1 MTTNITINPA
11 GHFVLVEIIDNYRSP
26 GGLRSF
32 SRSEQVIPP
41 ADKGGQPLTLYS
53 TTTRTITCVDL
64 NHDDERALEW
74 MKNAPAKAHSLK
86 GPGAGT
92 REDPLNQKG
101 AEVDTS
107 DTRQT
112 RGLTDEFVSGLREIR
127 TKSDY

>member
-64 NHDDERALEW
+64 NHEDERALEW
-74 MKNAPAKAHSLK
+74 MKNAPARAHSLK
-86 GPGAGT
+86 GPG
-92 REDPLNQKG
+92 G